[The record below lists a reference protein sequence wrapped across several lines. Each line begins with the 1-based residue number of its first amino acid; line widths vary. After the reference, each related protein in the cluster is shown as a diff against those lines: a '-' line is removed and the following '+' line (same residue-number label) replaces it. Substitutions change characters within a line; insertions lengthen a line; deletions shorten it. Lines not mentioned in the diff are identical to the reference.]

1 MSGDKTHQQQRQI
14 IEKRVDT
21 SNADKDF
28 DPRPYLNA
36 SRDVRDRIT
45 ETDVRRPTDIGS
57 DDGAPGSGSGR
68 SAGFPLPADL
78 RSARKPLAAVLAFG
92 YHSNRRR
99 ARYCLYFTA
108 G

>member
-36 SRDVRDRIT
+36 SSDVRDRIT
-45 ETDVRRPTDIGS
+45 ETDVTRPTDIGS
-57 DDGAPGSGSGR
+57 EDGNPAVTGLNQESAHHKKSGHS
-68 SAGFPLPADL
+68 SDQPQADEN
-78 RSARKPLAAVLAFG
+78 G
-92 YHSNRRR
+92 
-99 ARYCLYFTA
+99 
-108 G
+108 